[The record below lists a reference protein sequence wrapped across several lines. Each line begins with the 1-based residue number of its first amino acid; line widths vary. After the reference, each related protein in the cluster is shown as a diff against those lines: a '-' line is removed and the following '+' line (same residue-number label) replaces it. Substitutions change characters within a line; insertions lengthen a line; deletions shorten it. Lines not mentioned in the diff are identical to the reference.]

1 MLLETNL
8 ISVVFVNALTTDLDL
23 NVLDKDV
30 AQPVQPPE
38 SGVVGHGHGGQVHT
52 QVHAVNQITVAAD
65 GASAD
70 YSANLLSLQTGL
82 YLKRSLRFARPLT
95 PIVVQSL

>member
-1 MLLETNL
+1 ML
-8 ISVVFVNALTTDLDL
+8 VDALATDLDL
-23 NVLDKDV
+23 NILHQNV
-30 AQPVQPPE
+30 AEPVQPPE
-38 SGVVGHGHGGQVHT
+38 SGVVGHAHRGQVHAE
-52 QVHAVNQITVAAD
+52 VHAVNQITVAAD
-65 GASAD
+65 GASAV